1 MPRKPKTKVVPVELP
16 EIASDPDD
24 RPPAWED
31 RVDDDS
37 ETTQPTP
44 ASETVDEPSVPTKR
58 GRGRPLDKNSDEYRR
73 LMENLRRGREVAKA
87 KREEKKRL
95 EEQEKQRVEAMRQAV
110 REKEVVRQTKRE
122 VKQVFKKHPPVVVA
136 FQPSAVEN
144 GFSRQRQADREEEDD
159 EPLEAPASIRSA
171 PAPPVRQASAVEDGF
186 SRQRQAPVPPSVR
199 QVQAPVRQQS
209 ATVRQVQP
217 VIMSAG
223 TPMTTR
229 ALLRSIGF

>member
-44 ASETVDEPSVPTKR
+44 ASETVDEPSSAPKR

-73 LMENLRRGREVAKA
+73 LMENLRRGREVAKT

-122 VKQVFKKHPPVVVA
+122 VKQVFKKHPPVVVG
-136 FQPSAVEN
+136 FQASAVEN
-144 GFSRQRQADREEEDD
+144 GFSRQRQPDEQEEDD
-159 EPLEAPASIRSA
+159 EPLEAPAVVRQPLGVQSTLRRADAQPSVQVRQA
-171 PAPPVRQASAVEDGF
+171 PAPPVA
-186 SRQRQAPVPPSVR
+186 
-199 QVQAPVRQQS
+199 RQQS
-209 ATVRQVQP
+209 APVVRQSQP